1 MRWLINF
8 IVFLLVLSIVNAQ
21 DFNDYKNLGIQSN
34 FNSKLELEYLE
45 PNYKIDYVNTN
56 LTFFPR
62 KNEFQSVEY
71 KLNSNPKADTELNEN
86 FISYSWKNP
95 KDTEIKYG
103 LTSNIKTELNF
114 KKIKGKIKFP
124 VENVESLSAYT
135 KESETVTSKDSEI
148 IKKAAELAQGED
160 DLYVV
165 VHKIGSWTKENINY
179 SLETLTV
186 DVSQNASWV
195 FENKRGVCDE
205 LTSLFIA
212 MLRSINIPARFV
224 TGQAYTN
231 VINGFGNH
239 AWAEVYFPSYG
250 WVAFDPTYSQFG
262 YVDSTHITMRDSLDI
277 KEPSV
282 SYAWRSY
289 GVEIKSN
296 KPDIITNITSLGEIY
311 KEDIELNSKLFEEEV
326 GAGSYV
332 PLEIDIKN
340 LNNYYLPLTLYLTK
354 APKDINEREK
364 NILLKPLESKKVFF
378 IIEIP
383 NDGDNGFIYTSKIEV
398 KDSFENKVSTDIKF
412 GQEYNI
418 YTLDEALKKVSQFT
432 EENKKIYSANID
444 LQCKKDRE
452 YYYKYDIINLDCSV
466 KNIGN
471 INLQDLN
478 LCYINYC
485 QKINLNINE
494 ENKFNISLMAKEFD
508 KELLIKINND
518 EVNKNLFVDLNILKY
533 PGLNI
538 KNLSYPKIVDYNN
551 FYNLTFDMNSN
562 SEIKNV
568 IIKIG
573 NDELFNLKAF
583 KGKNEFN
590 VNFKGKNFNKK
601 LNLTINYEDLNGKK
615 YELQQPIELKV
626 ENAPSYLDYYWI
638 IILILIVLISM
649 ILRNKLDH

>member
-1 MRWLINF
+1 MRWLINCV
-8 IVFLLVLSIVNAQ
+8 VFLLVLNIVNAQ
-21 DFNDYKNLGIQSN
+21 DFNDYKSLGIQSK
-34 FNSKLELEYLE
+34 FNSNLELEYLE

-62 KNEFQSVEY
+62 KNEFQSVNY
-71 KLNSNPKADTELNEN
+71 KLNSNPEADTELNEN

-95 KDTEIKYG
+95 KDKEIRYG
-103 LTSNIKTELNF
+103 LTSDIKTELNF

-124 VENVESLSAYT
+124 IEDVESLSAYT
-135 KESETVTSKDSEI
+135 RESETVTSKDPEI

-179 SLETLTV
+179 SLETLTM

-250 WVAFDPTYSQFG
+250 WVAFDPTYGQFG
-262 YVDSTHITMRDSLDI
+262 YVDATHITMRDSLDI

-282 SYAWRSY
+282 NYAWRSY
-289 GVEIKSN
+289 GVEVKSN
-296 KPDIITNITSLGEIY
+296 KPDITTNITSLGEIY
-311 KEDIELNSKLFEEEV
+311 KENVELNSKLFEEEA
-326 GAGSYV
+326 GPGSYI
-332 PLEIDIKN
+332 PLEVNIKN
-340 LNNYYLPLTLYLTK
+340 PNDYYLPLTLYLTK

-378 IIEIP
+378 IIEVP
-383 NDGDNGFIYTSKIEV
+383 KNVDNGFIYISKIEV
-398 KDSFENKVSTDIKF
+398 TDSFENKVSTNIKF

-432 EENKKIYSANID
+432 EEDKKIYSANID
-444 LQCKKDRE
+444 LNCKKDRG
-452 YYYKYDIINLDCSV
+452 YYYKYDVINLNCYV

-471 INLQDLN
+471 VNLQDLN

-494 ENKFNISLMAKEFD
+494 EKKFNISLMAKDFD

-518 EVNKNLFVDLNILKY
+518 DVNKNLFVDLNILKD

-551 FYNLTFDMNSN
+551 FYNLTFNMNSN

-568 IIKIG
+568 RIKIG
-573 NDELFNLKAF
+573 SDKLFNLKAF
-583 KGKNEFN
+583 KGENEFN

-601 LNLTINYEDLNGKK
+601 LNLTISYEDLNGKK

-638 IILILIVLISM
+638 IILILIVIISM
-649 ILRNKLDH
+649 ILRKKRH